1 LKRIL
6 IAVSL
11 VLGIVTSI
19 YAVPPGTD
27 EEITNRLEPFGT
39 VCRSGEE
46 CGITAAAVATGPL
59 SGEQVYN
66 QFCFACH
73 STGVGGAPKL
83 GNPEEWQP
91 RLDKGMDQL
100 MATTLTGLNAMPIK
114 GTCMNC
120 SDEELG
126 EAIDFMLEGVR

>member
-1 LKRIL
+1 M
-6 IAVSL
+6 SL

-46 CGITAAAVATGPL
+46 CGTTAAAVATGRL

-100 MATTLTGLNAMPIK
+100 MAIR